1 MITETVKYLYPIIR
15 ETEWYKSMREEM
27 KNDKRN

>member
-1 MITETVKYLYPIIR
+1 MVKQIKYLYPIIR

-27 KNDKRN
+27 KNDTTN